1 MRIALDASSLLP
13 PRTGVG
19 RYTYHLVRE
28 LLRLDHVNDYT
39 FFLNSLRRSVPE
51 ELNGALREGVH
62 VRRRHIPGAWL
73 HRAWRRFSW
82 PPFETLA
89 GPADIVHAPAGII
102 PPVRETP
109 LVLTLHDCYF
119 MRQPEN
125 CHALGGRLMRE
136 TVPGRIQQC
145 AAVICV
151 SYFTRQEAL
160 DLFGLDPDRVHVV
173 HSGVDHEMFRPI
185 SDPSRLENARGRLN
199 LPNQFFLHVGTLEPR
214 KNLEGLLRAMARLKR
229 IMKEPPKLVC
239 VGAEGFQTSPIH
251 RAFAELKLQ
260 DDVFFTGYVPD
271 DLLPE
276 IYNLATAL
284 AAVSSYEGFGLPV
297 LEAMACGVPVVASEA
312 FREAAGDA
320 AIYAPPDDPD
330 LLARALKQ
338 VAGSLELQ
346 VEMRRKGLERARGFS
361 WRETA
366 RKTLAIY
373 ERVHGQQ
380 RPASDTPTQ
389 RMNVNDTGY

>member
-39 FFLNSLRRSVPE
+39 LFLNSLRRSVPD
-51 ELNGALREGVH
+51 ELNQALREGVH

-73 HRAWRRFSW
+73 HRAWRRFGW

-151 SYFTRQEAL
+151 SYLTRQEAL
-160 DLFGLDPDRVHVV
+160 DLFGLDPERAHVV

-185 SDPSRLENARGRLN
+185 SDPSRLE
-199 LPNQFFLHVGTLEPR
+199 

-271 DLLPE
+271 DVLPV

-297 LEAMACGVPVVASEA
+297 LEAMACGAPVVATEA

-320 AIYAPPDDPD
+320 AIYVPPDDPEQI
-330 LLARALKQ
+330 ARALKQ

-346 VEMRRKGLERARGFS
+346 VETRRKGLERARGFS

-366 RKTLAIY
+366 RKTLAVY

-380 RPASDTPTQ
+380 PAASDTPTQ